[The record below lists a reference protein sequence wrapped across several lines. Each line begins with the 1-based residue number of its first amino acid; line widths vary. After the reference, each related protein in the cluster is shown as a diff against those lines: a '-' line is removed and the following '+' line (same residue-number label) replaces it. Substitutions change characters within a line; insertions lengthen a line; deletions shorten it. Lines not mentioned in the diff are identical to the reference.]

1 MNNKTTCEKLTKT
14 SDEKQRQL
22 LRNFS
27 RLSLEI
33 KLQIFDLQKSIFH
46 RLKQTHNDVA
56 NNLLTYC
63 SLIES
68 IDNTIKLNEKL
79 DIKALTIKH
88 KNQRKAH
95 KREKILELWAIV
107 KTLKIEQKMSFR
119 DISKYLKK
127 YHKFDVAHST
137 IFEIW
142 AEIEK

>member
-1 MNNKTTCEKLTKT
+1 MNTKNICEKLTKT

-56 NNLLTYC
+56 NNILTYC

-68 IDNTIKLNEKL
+68 IDNTIKSNEKL
-79 DIKALTIKH
+79 EIKALAIKH
-88 KNQRKAH
+88 KNQRKAR
-95 KREKILELWAIV
+95 KREKILEQWAII
-107 KTLKIEQKMSFR
+107 KSLKNEQKMSFR
-119 DISKYLKK
+119 EIAKYLKK
-127 YHKFDVAHST
+127 YHKFEVVHST
-137 IFEIW
+137 IYAMWNEL
-142 AEIEK
+142 EK